1 MKGNLNISADQ
12 DILDNCMLLT
22 LYEQF
27 GEDPYL
33 FQHDSATV
41 HKARSIKVWL
51 GEFGVEVDLTG
62 THRALTSTP
71 SNTFGM
77 N

>member
-1 MKGNLNISADQ
+1 MTELTRAELM
-12 DILDNCMLLT
+12 ILTPDSWQSLK
-22 LYEQF
+22 
-27 GEDPYL
+27 EDMAQKRRVL
-33 FQHDSATV
+33 GAVSDAGH
-41 HKARSIKVWL
+41 IKVWL

-71 SNTFGM
+71 SNIFGM